1 MDHVSRA
8 GVIVSAAA
16 GTLLLAGVLAG
27 RDGERRT
34 PCPGSLVPAYLYP
47 DELLRLTERS
57 PLPRMIV
64 VNPANGAG
72 PAADPDYRRAI
83 GAVQARGVRVLGY
96 VPTTWGARSLEASV
110 AESDRYR
117 RWYGVDGIFADEA
130 ASDPREL
137 PYYRTLSRQARAA
150 GAGLVVLN
158 PGAVPDPG
166 YFDIADVIV
175 TYEGSAGDYE
185 PAAQPSWP
193 ERART
198 AHLVYGATREQALAA
213 LRPGAPA
220 GFFYATSG
228 SLPHPW
234 GTVPDYLDAE
244 LAALGGCR

>member
-1 MDHVSRA
+1 MS
-8 GVIVSAAA
+8 
-16 GTLLLAGVLAG
+16 
-27 RDGERRT
+27 
-34 PCPGSLVPAYLYP
+34 GSLVPAYLYP

-96 VPTTWGARSLEASV
+96 VPTTWGARSLEAAV

-185 PAAQPSWP
+185 PELSPRGPS
-193 ERART
+193 ARGPRIWST
-198 AHLVYGATREQALAA
+198 GRPASRRSPRCGRA
-213 LRPGAPA
+213 LRR

-234 GTVPDYLDAE
+234 GTVPDYLEAE